1 MGCTMRNR
9 IDYQINYEKA
19 IETIVW
25 LASEKPGI
33 DIYHLG
39 KVLFYADKKHVNR
52 YARPII
58 GDTYIRM
65 AYGPTPSGVRD
76 LISKNYWLSPDHIES
91 VTNAIEIKNSPHPSI
106 SASRPPNM
114 DYFSG
119 TDIECL
125 KESLF
130 EYGDKSFEFLKKKTH
145 NERCWLE
152 TSPNQPLDYALFV
165 DEDNPNREEILK
177 EMSETAAY
185 LQV

>member
-1 MGCTMRNR
+1 MNSR
-9 IDYQINYEKA
+9 IDFRINYEKA

-25 LASEKPGI
+25 LANENPGI
-33 DIYHLG
+33 DIYHMG
-39 KVLFYADKKHVNR
+39 KVLFYADKKHINR

-58 GDTYIRM
+58 GDTYVRM
-65 AYGPTPSGVRD
+65 EYGPAPSGVQD
-76 LISKNYWLSPDHIES
+76 LISKNFWLSPDYIEN
-91 VTNAIEIKNSPHPSI
+91 VTNAIKIKNSPHPSI
-106 SASRPPNM
+106 FALRRPNM

-130 EYGDKSFEFLKKKTH
+130 EYSDKSFEFLKKTTH

-152 TSPNQPLDYALFV
+152 TSPNQPIDYTLLV